1 MNKRGQSIKLYIA
14 GEDLKNIKIAELSNW
29 TGKAYI
35 GERKHSKVLQKIEE
49 LSSPGVYLLFSK
61 DLKVF
66 QISLYIG
73 EADEVN
79 KRINDH
85 IRGKDWWTN
94 FIIFISKDTNLTKS
108 HVRYL
113 EKRLYEISIE
123 KKSAI
128 ELKNNSKP
136 TGSKL
141 PLSEIDDMEEYLEKL
156 QFMLKNLG
164 IINLDVSD
172 SSDESKIELEK
183 IFYLSLTKDRIDAND
198 NILSAKLIIIN
209 DGYRLLTGSYIEK
222 EERSSFS
229 KHVYYPLR
237 KKYETDEYFEE
248 SKHEGCYILKTEID
262 FNSPSAA
269 ASVVKNRA
277 TNGPKEWKLMNGIT
291 LDEYLINM
299 NPGEK

>member
-1 MNKRGQSIKLYIA
+1 MNKRGQTIKLHIA
-14 GEDLKNIKIAELSNW
+14 GDDLKNIKIVELSNW
-29 TGKAYI
+29 SGKAYV
-35 GERKHSKVLQKIEE
+35 GERKHSKIIQKIEE
-49 LSSPGVYLLFSK
+49 LSSPGVYILFSR
-61 DLKVF
+61 DLKIF

-85 IRGKDWWTN
+85 IRAKDWWTD

-123 KKSAI
+123 KKSSI

-156 QFMLKNLG
+156 QFILKNLG
-164 IINLDVSD
+164 IINLD
-172 SSDESKIELEK
+172 SSYIADKSGIDLEN
-183 IFYLSLTKDRIDAND
+183 IFYLSLTKDRIDENG
-198 NILSAKLIIIN
+198 NTLTAKMIIIN
-209 DGYRLLTGSYIEK
+209 DGYRLLSGSYIEK
-222 EERSSFS
+222 EERVSFS

-237 KKYETDEYFEE
+237 KKYESNDLFEE
-248 SKHEGCYILKTEID
+248 SKYEGCYILKTDID

-277 TNGPKEWKLMNGIT
+277 TNGQKEWKLKNGNT

-299 NPGEK
+299 NSEEM